1 MSDHDS
7 VSLKTIIFDFDF
19 TLADSSIPIVECV
32 NYGLRGLGLPKA
44 SSDEIGRTI
53 GLHLSEALVVL
64 AGEEQQPNADKFLA
78 LFGERADQIM
88 ADNTVIFREVP
99 EALNDLKNRGYT
111 MGIVSTKYRYRIEDI
126 LGRAGLL
133 RYFDNIVGG
142 EDVDRHK
149 PAPDSLL
156 LAMENLNVSRQE
168 VIYVGDS
175 ITDAKTAE
183 AAEVEFVAVLSGT
196 TTPKEFDAFPNMT
209 VLAGV
214 DQELVRSIV
223 ERNPNGTS

>member
-32 NYGLRGLGLPKA
+32 NYGLRGLGLPEA
-44 SSDEIGRTI
+44 SSDEIRRTI

-64 AGEEQQPNADKFLA
+64 AGEGQQPNADKFLA

-88 ADNTVIFREVP
+88 ADNTVIFQEVP
-99 EALNDLKNRGYT
+99 EALNNLKNRGYT

-223 ERNPNGTS
+223 ESNPNGTA

>member
-1 MSDHDS
+1 M
-7 VSLKTIIFDFDF
+7 
-19 TLADSSIPIVECV
+19 
-32 NYGLRGLGLPKA
+32 
-44 SSDEIGRTI
+44 
-53 GLHLSEALVVL
+53 
-64 AGEEQQPNADKFLA
+64 
-78 LFGERADQIM
+78 
-88 ADNTVIFREVP
+88 
-99 EALNDLKNRGYT
+99 
-111 MGIVSTKYRYRIEDI
+111 
-126 LGRAGLL
+126 
-133 RYFDNIVGG
+133 
-142 EDVDRHK
+142 DRHK

-156 LAMENLNVSRQE
+156 LAMENLDVSRQE

>member
-32 NYGLRGLGLPKA
+32 NYGLRGLGLPEA

-78 LFGERADQIM
+78 LFGDRADQIM
-88 ADNTVIFREVP
+88 ADNTVIFPKVP
-99 EALNDLKNRGYT
+99 EALDDLKNRGYT

-156 LAMENLNVSRQE
+156 LAMENLSVSRQE

-196 TTPKEFDAFPNMT
+196 TSPKEFDAFPNMT

-214 DQELVRSIV
+214 DQEFVRCIV
-223 ERNPNGTS
+223 ERNPDGTS

>member
-32 NYGLRGLGLPKA
+32 NYGLRGLGLPEA

-78 LFGERADQIM
+78 LFGDRADQIM
-88 ADNTVIFREVP
+88 ADNTVIFPEVP
-99 EALNDLKNRGYT
+99 EALDDLKNRGYT

-126 LGRAGLL
+126 LDRAGLL

-156 LAMENLNVSRQE
+156 LAMENLSVNCQE

-214 DQELVRSIV
+214 DQELVRCIV

>member
-1 MSDHDS
+1 MSDHDN

-32 NYGLRGLGLPKA
+32 NYGLRGLGLPEA

-78 LFGERADQIM
+78 LFGDRADQIM
-88 ADNTVIFREVP
+88 ADNTVIFPKVP
-99 EALNDLKNRGYT
+99 EALDDLKNRGYT

-156 LAMENLNVSRQE
+156 LAMENLSVSRQE

-196 TTPKEFDAFPNMT
+196 TSPKEFDAFPNMT

-214 DQELVRSIV
+214 DQEFVRCIV

>member
-32 NYGLRGLGLPKA
+32 NYGLRGLGLPEA

-78 LFGERADQIM
+78 LFGDRADQIM
-88 ADNTVIFREVP
+88 ADNTVIFPKVP
-99 EALNDLKNRGYT
+99 EALDDLKNRGYT

-156 LAMENLNVSRQE
+156 LAMENLSVSRQE

-196 TTPKEFDAFPNMT
+196 TSPKEFDAFPNMT

-214 DQELVRSIV
+214 DQELVRCIV

>member
-7 VSLKTIIFDFDF
+7 ASLKTIIFDFDF
-19 TLADSSIPIVECV
+19 TLADSSIPIVGCV
-32 NYGLRGLGLPKA
+32 NYGLRGLGLPEA
-44 SSDEIGRTI
+44 SSDAIRRTI

-64 AGEEQQPNADKFLA
+64 AGEEQQPNAGKFLA

-126 LGRAGLL
+126 LDRAGLL

-156 LAMENLNVSRQE
+156 LAMENLSVNRQE

-183 AAEVEFVAVLSGT
+183 AADVEFVAVTSGT
-196 TTPKEFDAFPNMT
+196 TSPKEFDAFPNMA

-214 DQELVRSIV
+214 DHEFVRYIV
-223 ERNPNGTS
+223 ERNPDGTS

>member
-1 MSDHDS
+1 LSDHDS

-32 NYGLRGLGLPKA
+32 NYGLRGLGLPEA

-78 LFGERADQIM
+78 LFGDRADQIM
-88 ADNTVIFREVP
+88 ADNTVIFPKVP
-99 EALNDLKNRGYT
+99 EALDDLKNRGYT

-156 LAMENLNVSRQE
+156 LAMENLSVSRQE

-196 TTPKEFDAFPNMT
+196 TSPKEFDAFPNMT

-214 DQELVRSIV
+214 DQEFVRCIV

>member
-32 NYGLRGLGLPKA
+32 NYGLRGLGLPEA
-44 SSDEIGRTI
+44 SSDEIRRTI

-78 LFGERADQIM
+78 LFGDRADQIM

-126 LGRAGLL
+126 LDRAGLL

-156 LAMENLNVSRQE
+156 LAMENLSVSRQE

-214 DQELVRSIV
+214 DQELVRCIV
-223 ERNPNGTS
+223 ERNSNGTS

>member
-1 MSDHDS
+1 M
-7 VSLKTIIFDFDF
+7 
-19 TLADSSIPIVECV
+19 
-32 NYGLRGLGLPKA
+32 
-44 SSDEIGRTI
+44 
-53 GLHLSEALVVL
+53 
-64 AGEEQQPNADKFLA
+64 A
-78 LFGERADQIM
+78 LFGDRADQVM
-88 ADNTVIFREVP
+88 ADNTVIFPEVP
-99 EALNDLKNRGYT
+99 EVLDDLKNRGYT

-156 LAMENLNVSRQE
+156 LAMENLSVSRQE

-196 TTPKEFDAFPNMT
+196 TSPKEFDAFPNMT

-214 DQELVRSIV
+214 DQEFVRCIV

>member
-32 NYGLRGLGLPKA
+32 NYGLRGLGLPEA

-78 LFGERADQIM
+78 LFGDRADQIM
-88 ADNTVIFREVP
+88 ADHTVIFPEVP
-99 EALNDLKNRGYT
+99 EALDDLKNRGYT

-156 LAMENLNVSRQE
+156 LAMENLSVSRQE

-196 TTPKEFDAFPNMT
+196 TSPKEFDAFPNMT

-214 DQELVRSIV
+214 DQELVRCIV

>member
-32 NYGLRGLGLPKA
+32 NYGLRGLGLPEA

-78 LFGERADQIM
+78 LFGDRADQIM
-88 ADNTVIFREVP
+88 ADNTVIFPKVP
-99 EALNDLKNRGYT
+99 EALDDLKNRGYT

-156 LAMENLNVSRQE
+156 LAMENLSVSRQE

-196 TTPKEFDAFPNMT
+196 TSPKEFDAFPNMT

-214 DQELVRSIV
+214 DQEFVRCIV

>member
-32 NYGLRGLGLPKA
+32 NYGLRGLGLPEA

-78 LFGERADQIM
+78 LFGDRADQIM
-88 ADNTVIFREVP
+88 VDNTVIFPEVP
-99 EALNDLKNRGYT
+99 EALDDLKNRGYT

-156 LAMENLNVSRQE
+156 LAMENLSVNRQE

-196 TTPKEFDAFPNMT
+196 TSLKEFDAFPNMT

-214 DQELVRSIV
+214 DQEFVRCIV